1 MLMKRNIICKQ
12 LSLHSMRRIVAVGGY
27 LRSRLARTGWMRHH
41 VGIDS
46 HSLGFQ
52 VTGRDAGER
61 RLRAGCLGAAAALHA
76 VLIGGAWWHPPAH
89 EHTVDAADTLVVVE
103 LAPAAPPVV
112 APPQLPQPP
121 PRPVRTLPVPKPIPQ
136 PELRPEII
144 PAAIDVVAE
153 PAPAPEWL
161 AASASEVI
169 NATQPAAQTAS
180 APAPS
185 AAASAAS
192 TQQALSLWQAQLL
205 AHLQRYRRYPRQA
218 ERLRQ
223 QGISHVR
230 FLVDRQGRISQPRIE
245 HASGYRLLD
254 EETLA
259 TVRRASPAPPPP
271 PEVKG
276 NPVEVV
282 VPVSFYLR
290 RR

>member
-1 MLMKRNIICKQ
+1 M
-12 LSLHSMRRIVAVGGY
+12 
-27 LRSRLARTGWMRHH
+27 
-41 VGIDS
+41 
-46 HSLGFQ
+46 
-52 VTGRDAGER
+52 TGRDAGER
-61 RLRAGCLGAAAALHA
+61 WLRAGCLGAAVALHA
-76 VLIGGAWWHPPAH
+76 VLIGGAWWHPPVR
-89 EHTVDAADTLVVVE
+89 EHAADAADTLVLVE

-112 APPQLPQPP
+112 APPELPQQP
-121 PRPVRTLPVPKPIPQ
+121 PRPARTLPVSRPIPQ
-136 PELRPEII
+136 PEWRPEII

-153 PAPAPEWL
+153 PAPAPEGL
-161 AASASEVI
+161 AASASEAS
-169 NATQPAAQTAS
+169 NATRPAAQS
-180 APAPS
+180 AGVPTPGT
-185 AAASAAS
+185 AAS

-223 QGISHVR
+223 QGISHVH

-245 HASGYRLLD
+245 RASGYRLLD

>member
-1 MLMKRNIICKQ
+1 
-12 LSLHSMRRIVAVGGY
+12 
-27 LRSRLARTGWMRHH
+27 
-41 VGIDS
+41 
-46 HSLGFQ
+46 
-52 VTGRDAGER
+52 
-61 RLRAGCLGAAAALHA
+61 
-76 VLIGGAWWHPPAH
+76 
-89 EHTVDAADTLVVVE
+89 
-103 LAPAAPPVV
+103 VV
-112 APPQLPQPP
+112 APPELPQPP
-121 PRPVRTLPVPKPIPQ
+121 PRPARTLPVPRSIPQ
-136 PELRPEII
+136 PERRPKII

-153 PAPAPEWL
+153 TSPAPE
-161 AASASEVI
+161 ASASEAI
-169 NATQPAAQTAS
+169 NATQPSEQTAS
-180 APAPS
+180 APTPNA

-192 TQQALSLWQAQLL
+192 RQALSLWQAQLL

-245 HASGYRLLD
+245 HASGHRLLD